1 MTARQRGTGAGIVLG
16 KSPTAETLRATAARL
31 LAEPVFKDT
40 ANRISDALSIAG
52 GAPNSSDMI
61 EEFIKIKVNP

>member
-1 MTARQRGTGAGIVLG
+1 
-16 KSPTAETLRATAARL
+16 